1 MLGSYFNNF
10 DNNNKDILI
19 GKYVGERTLEL
30 LEYIYTP
37 EINKLIKNNYQI
49 IATGHSLG
57 GAIAEAF
64 IYFSLIENK
73 ITKKNSPIAL
83 TFSQPRVGNK
93 LFKEFLDKNSINI
106 RFIRGKDIVPKIPFC
121 NFGLIDMIKYI
132 FNRRNIYNE
141 YVHTKIS
148 YYIFDENDDY
158 SFLGISNSS
167 VIEVIILIIFS
178 LLFTLYVWNIYHFID
193 EELGDPLRLI
203 IFNPSY
209 GYRRIIDGEKA
220 ILNLI
225 NVIRSIGM
233 LSLACLLFY
242 IIPLCYKYNAYK
254 FFIVLVLVT
263 VLVLI
268 LLFYIAICFLLFLYE
283 IVIFVI
289 NAIRTVLNLFI
300 KSKTTYKL
308 KEEKFKSAS
317 ILDKFS
323 ILIACCATSEAALG
337 SSVIDKRILSHSKN
351 GQRSGKEK
359 IVLGE
364 EEINDLANK
373 TGLMTDSKE
382 LLLKMVDKYEKKKL
396 NMSV

>member
-1 MLGSYFNNF
+1 
-10 DNNNKDILI
+10 
-19 GKYVGERTLEL
+19 
-30 LEYIYTP
+30 
-37 EINKLIKNNYQI
+37 
-49 IATGHSLG
+49 
-57 GAIAEAF
+57 
-64 IYFSLIENK
+64 
-73 ITKKNSPIAL
+73 
-83 TFSQPRVGNK
+83 
-93 LFKEFLDKNSINI
+93 
-106 RFIRGKDIVPKIPFC
+106 
-121 NFGLIDMIKYI
+121 MIKYM

-148 YYIFDENDDY
+148 AYIFDENDDY

-300 KSKTTYKL
+300 KSKTTYIL

-317 ILDKFS
+317 IKDKFS
-323 ILIACCATSEAALG
+323 ILIACCEMGGAALG
-337 SSVIDKRILSHSKN
+337 FSAIDRRILSHSKS

-373 TGLMTDSKE
+373 TGIMTDSKE
-382 LLLKMVDKYEKKKL
+382 FLLKMMDKYEKEKL